1 MESEVTDTLLRA
13 FLKMGP
19 TTIALDGQ
27 PRVEAFVRI
36 REDGGQRLSNS
47 AQYVA

>member
-19 TTIALDGQ
+19 TTIALDGY
-27 PRVEAFVRI
+27 PRVKAFVKI
-36 REDGGQRLSNS
+36 REDGGQRLPNS
-47 AQYVA
+47 ARCVA